1 MIFEIDFLT
10 KQIKELL
17 KSRGDLPIAEE
28 LLLGELTG
36 SLMENTKL
44 EPGDQGVLVVSSYQD
59 TGAGAHDR
67 HEGVHI

>member
-17 KSRGDLPIAEE
+17 KGRGNLPIAEE

-44 EPGDQGVLVVSSYQD
+44 EPGAGYQG
-59 TGAGAHDR
+59 TGAGTHDR
-67 HEGVHI
+67 HQRVHI